1 MSYQGSLKIYN
12 ADLKC
17 TQIERMENHNPCK
30 GNEKETWDNNISDKI
45 DFKTNTVR
53 GDNEQCIMME
63 INPQRFNTCN
73 GKK

>member
-1 MSYQGSLKIYN
+1 MQK
-12 ADLKC
+12 
-17 TQIERMENHNPCK
+17 
-30 GNEKETWDNNISDKI
+30 NEKETWDSNISDKI

-53 GDNEQCIMME
+53 RDNKQCIMME